1 LGHLFGLPVLRAFWS
16 AFHPAYAQLS
26 LQSFKDVNIQE
37 HWLTKDAAGFFT
49 FLLFIVGTLQVLLFL

>member
-1 LGHLFGLPVLRAFWS
+1 VLRAFWS